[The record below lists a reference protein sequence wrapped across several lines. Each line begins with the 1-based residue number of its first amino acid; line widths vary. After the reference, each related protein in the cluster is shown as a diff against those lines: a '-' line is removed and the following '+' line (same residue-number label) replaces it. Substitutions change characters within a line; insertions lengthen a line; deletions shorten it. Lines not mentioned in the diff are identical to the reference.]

1 MLSFCGACLSWYMSC
16 HDLVYIYCGLLYV
29 DHGLYGCVWWLNLS
43 KMIEGHELLCVC
55 VCMHAQESACLCV
68 SMWWPEYICWD
79 RRLKAIGPSPLAL
92 QRLSTPHLQS

>member
-43 KMIEGHELLCVC
+43 KMIEGHEVLCVC
-55 VCMHAQESACLCV
+55 VYACTRECL
-68 SMWWPEYICWD
+68 SMREHVVA
-79 RRLKAIGPSPLAL
+79 RV
-92 QRLSTPHLQS
+92 HLLGSQT